1 MRFQTISNSIA
12 HDNVSTVP
20 AIIKDLY
27 GLQRGLQGISNS
39 IAHDNA
45 STVSATIIDSY
56 GPGVGNAYFF
66 PKVSN
71 SIGRDN
77 ASTLSAIITD
87 SMVLEWVMRTFA
99 WISNSSVH
107 DSVSTISA
115 MVIDIGTPG
124 VDHVYFCKT
133 ISLPSSMT
141 M

>member
-66 PKVSN
+66 QRFQ
-71 SIGRDN
+71 I
-77 ASTLSAIITD
+77 ASAATMQAPCRLLSQIRW
-87 SMVLEWVMRTFA
+87 S
-99 WISNSSVH
+99 
-107 DSVSTISA
+107 
-115 MVIDIGTPG
+115 
-124 VDHVYFCKT
+124 
-133 ISLPSSMT
+133 
-141 M
+141 